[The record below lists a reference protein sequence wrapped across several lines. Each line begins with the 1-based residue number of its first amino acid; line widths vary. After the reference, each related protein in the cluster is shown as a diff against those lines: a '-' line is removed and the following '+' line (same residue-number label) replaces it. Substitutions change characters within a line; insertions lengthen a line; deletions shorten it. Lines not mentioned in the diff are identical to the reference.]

1 MAYAQATHPG
11 GADDLAA
18 RRIAGLAPQ
27 VLPAAAAE
35 APPAVSWGA
44 VLAGAAGAAAL
55 SLILLILGTGFGL
68 SVVSPWA
75 QDGVRAATFG
85 AGAIAWITLTQVAAS
100 ALGGYLAGRLRS
112 RWTDTQRD
120 EVYFRDTAHG
130 FLAWAVSSLAAAAL
144 LGSAIGGIVGAG
156 GKAVAGGAAAAA
168 AAGPQEMR
176 PPEMLQYHVD
186 SLFRRDPATAA
197 TTPAPTDP
205 APLPEAVRIFANDA
219 GSATLPPEDA
229 RYLGQLV
236 AQRTGLSQV
245 DAEKRVADTWARLQQ
260 KTAQAREAADTAR
273 KTAAWGSLWLFV
285 SLLAGAFVASLAA
298 TWGGRQRDL

>member
-1 MAYAQATHPG
+1 MAYAHAAHPG
-11 GADDLAA
+11 GADDLAT
-18 RRIAGLAPQ
+18 RRGAGLAPQ
-27 VLPAAAAE
+27 VLPAAGAE
-35 APPAVSWGA
+35 GPPAVSWGA

-55 SLILLILGTGFGL
+55 SLVLLILGTGLGL

-85 AGAIAWITLTQVAAS
+85 AGTIAWITLTQVAAS

-112 RWTDTQRD
+112 RWVGTQHD

-130 FLAWAVSSLAAAAL
+130 FLAWALSSLAAAAL

-156 GKAVAGGAAAAA
+156 GKAVAGGAAATATAA
-168 AAGPQEMR
+168 SATGSQ
-176 PPEMLQYHVD
+176 EMLQYHVD
-186 SLFRRDPATAA
+186 TLFRREPGAAA
-197 TTPAPTDP
+197 TPPVPTEP
-205 APLPEAVRIFANDA
+205 APLPEAARILANDA
-219 GSATLPPEDA
+219 GGATLPPEDA

-236 AQRTGLSQV
+236 AQRTGLSQAE
-245 DAEKRVADTWARLQQ
+245 AEKRVADTWARLQQ
-260 KTAQAREAADTAR
+260 KMAQAREAADTAR

-285 SLLAGAFVASLAA
+285 SLLAGAFAASLAA